1 MNIRPQHIYND
12 VMLCIFFFFFLSGF
26 RYFGVYNYNFV
37 SLLKLT
43 TTLQKLTRQR
53 KLTLVAGIKII
64 EPQQCVYLKSE
75 KAKAMISLSKP
86 WTLNLYKNQKCKSHH
101 THVHVNEITQIC
113 PWVLRQ
119 IVFYKI
125 KTCIILCYRSKLY
138 SG

>member
-1 MNIRPQHIYND
+1 
-12 VMLCIFFFFFLSGF
+12 MLCCVFFSFFLSGF

-113 PWVLRQ
+113 P
-119 IVFYKI
+119 
-125 KTCIILCYRSKLY
+125 
-138 SG
+138 